1 MRTSS
6 TPPLVNL
13 QGISLGFGSK
23 TLFTKAELAIG
34 KRERICLVGRNG
46 AGKSTLLK
54 IIAGLIEPESGER
67 FVQPGCQVAYLPQ
80 EPVIPKGLTLVDYIT
95 EGLSAENED
104 NHYLVDAMLDTINL
118 DGSLIVSSMSGGEK
132 RRAAIG
138 RALVSQPDILLLDEP
153 TNHLDLPTIEW
164 LETTLEG
171 FAGGFVLISHD
182 RTFLN
187 RLTKTTLWVDRG
199 IVRRLNKGF
208 EHFDEWSEKMLEQ
221 EEIERG
227 KLDKLIAQE
236 TSWSRQGISARR
248 KRNQGRLRKLYDL
261 RSNRARQIER
271 GGGVKLDSE
280 IGNVS
285 GALVIEAKHISKTY
299 GDRVILDDFSIRIVR
314 GDRIGIIGPNG
325 AGKTTLLRLLTGDLL
340 PDKGHVKL
348 GTNLTPV
355 YLDQNR
361 AQLDPET
368 SLWATLCETG
378 GDHVMVRGKP
388 RHVVSYLRD
397 FLFEEAQARSP
408 VKSLSGGERNRL
420 LLAKAMAKFSNF
432 LILDEPTNDLD
443 METLDLLQEMLAEYE
458 GTLILV
464 SHDRSFLDRVVTSTI
479 VMEGDGH
486 TQEYAGGYSDYISQ
500 RRALENPQ
508 PQKTLKDKKVN
519 TPAPDP
525 TSPIK
530 KLSYHQQR
538 QLEQLPQ
545 KISDLEM
552 AIQEINV
559 ILADSTLFSQD
570 PGAFLKA
577 ADRLKHKQKE
587 LEKCEEEWLQLE
599 TLREEIEQI
608 KGF

>member
-1 MRTSS
+1 MHTTSI
-6 TPPLVNL
+6 PPLVNL
-13 QGISLGFGSK
+13 QDIFLGFGSK

-54 IIAGLIEPESGER
+54 VIAGLIEPESGER
-67 FVQPGCQVAYLPQ
+67 FIQPGSRIAYLPQ
-80 EPVIPKGLTLVDYIT
+80 EPVMPNDLTLVSYIT

-104 NHYLVDAMLDTINL
+104 NHYLVEEMLDTINL
-118 DGSLIVSSMSGGEK
+118 DGSLIVSTMSGGEK
-132 RRAAIG
+132 RRSAIG
-138 RALVSQPDILLLDEP
+138 RALINKPDILLLDEP

-164 LETTLEG
+164 LEATLES
-171 FAGGFVLISHD
+171 FAGGFVIISHD

-208 EHFDEWSEKMLEQ
+208 EHFDAWSEKILEQ
-221 EEIERG
+221 EEVERG

-236 TSWSRQGISARR
+236 TIWSRQGISARR

-261 RSNRARQIER
+261 RSARAQQIER
-271 GGGVKLDSE
+271 GSGVKLDSA

-285 GALVIEAKHISKTY
+285 GALVIEAKHISKAF
-299 GDRVILDDFSIRIVR
+299 GDRIILHDFSTRIVR

-340 PDKGHVKL
+340 PDKGHIKL
-348 GTNLTPV
+348 GANLTPV

-361 AQLDPET
+361 AQLDPEA

-378 GDHVMVRGKP
+378 GDHIMVRGKP

-408 VKSLSGGERNRL
+408 IKSLSGGERNRL
-420 LLAKAMAKFSNF
+420 LLAKALAKFSNF

-486 TQEYAGGYSDYISQ
+486 VQEYPGGYSDYISQ
-500 RRALENPQ
+500 CRVPENSPSQKAL
-508 PQKTLKDKKVN
+508 KSKKVN
-519 TPAPDP
+519 IPI
-525 TSPIK
+525 SEQMLPIK

-545 KISDLEM
+545 KILDLETT
-552 AIQEINV
+552 IQELNR
-559 ILADSTLFSQD
+559 ILADSTLFTQD
-570 PGAFLKA
+570 PEAFLKA
-577 ADRLKHKQKE
+577 ADCLKHNQKE
-587 LEKCEEEWLQLE
+587 LEKCEDEWLELE
-599 TLREEIEQI
+599 GLREAIAKI
-608 KGF
+608 KS